1 MKKAVVVIA
10 LLSQA
15 LGLTYADDQTGT
27 RGIGQ
32 YPGRPSQFTA
42 PQMVKDDTY
51 RNIALN
57 RMVYTSSNADF
68 NLTGHLVTD
77 GIITSKAPSFLSVRT
92 NEGELSNR
100 DKEKMIDGNTVT
112 SQYIKGEKAFAE
124 FNWEAMK
131 VNLRNLKFTGELAYY
146 QDKATQG
153 YVIRVMG
160 SHNGTK
166 WEVLGEEKGTGL
178 PGEATKQQVS
188 SDPNKFQDVVR
199 LPLRK
204 LNVSIPLKKPGNY
217 EHVRIEFTMP
227 GAAWWR
233 VKLIDNTTSWRPS
246 MHFSSVWKSELAKN
260 AQWLYVDLGTVADF
274 DQVNLFWVNKAR
286 QGKIQVSCDAR
297 NWSDIA
303 TLGQQKQ
310 KGLTEKVACKGHGR
324 YVRLLLTQPDA
335 SGRYALS
342 EMQVMGKGGLRAEA
356 ANTLA
361 SKNGKQML
369 NQWQLRREGS
379 DAWIQATVPGT
390 VLTSYMNI
398 GAVPDNR
405 YDDNMRQISE
415 SFFNSDFWYRTT
427 INHQP
432 SANKNQHTYLNFD
445 GINWKADILLNGEKI
460 GRIDGAF
467 IRSRIDVTK
476 KLKTGANKLE
486 VHVIKNAHFGVVKQ
500 KNLQNTDLNGGE
512 LGADNPTFH
521 ASIGW
526 DWITNTPGR
535 EIGIWNDVYLTHD
548 NGVSVSDPLV
558 TSTLNLPDTLATMT
572 PSVFLKNA
580 DAVAKTVKLS
590 GFIGKI
596 QFEQEVSL
604 QPNEK
609 REVAFAPADYPQL
622 KNQRMN
628 LWWPNGY
635 GSPYLYDAGF
645 KVSDKASGE
654 VISEVNYKAGIRQ
667 MSYADLDTQ
676 TKIYING
683 KRLNPL
689 GGNWGFS
696 ETNLNYRGREYDTA
710 VRYHKEMNYNM
721 IRDWVGQIGDEEL
734 YEACDKYGIMIW
746 QDFWLA
752 NPWDGPDPD
761 DDKMFLENSADY
773 ISRIRSH
780 ACIGIY
786 CGRNE
791 GFPPAS
797 IDKVLRE
804 QVKDIHPQLG
814 YIPS

>member
-32 YPGRPSQFTA
+32 YPGRPSQFTT

-233 VKLIDNTTSWRPS
+233 VKLIENTTSWRPS

-356 ANTLA
+356 ANTLS

-710 VRYHKEMNYNM
+710 VRYHKEMN
-721 IRDWVGQIGDEEL
+721 
-734 YEACDKYGIMIW
+734 
-746 QDFWLA
+746 
-752 NPWDGPDPD
+752 
-761 DDKMFLENSADY
+761 
-773 ISRIRSH
+773 
-780 ACIGIY
+780 
-786 CGRNE
+786 
-791 GFPPAS
+791 
-797 IDKVLRE
+797 
-804 QVKDIHPQLG
+804 
-814 YIPS
+814 